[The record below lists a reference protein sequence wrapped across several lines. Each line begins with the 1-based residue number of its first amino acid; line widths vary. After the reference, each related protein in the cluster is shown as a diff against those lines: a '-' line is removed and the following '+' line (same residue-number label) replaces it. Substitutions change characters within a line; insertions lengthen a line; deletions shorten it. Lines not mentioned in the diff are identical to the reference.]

1 MYEDLEKQQKTGN
14 IYIAH
19 KQDRIDQAM
28 EKFMNNYPE
37 KNELRILFL
46 RESEGVY
53 QFGSR
58 RVHIK
63 IEKGN
68 KIMVRVGGGYMSINS
83 FVNIFTESE
92 VSKIMR
98 KNDVLKR
105 F

>member
-1 MYEDLEKQQKTGN
+1 
-14 IYIAH
+14 
-19 KQDRIDQAM
+19 
-28 EKFMNNYPE
+28 MNNYPE